1 MSLAIATLAAAAA
14 PPPSTGIV
22 GLLVPLVL
30 MGGVFYFLLIRP
42 QQKRMRAQK
51 EMISELEVGEEVLT
65 IGGIYGTIRE
75 VDEDDLILEVAPGQ
89 TLRIVKSA
97 ISRRLSEETAE
108 HDDDDEDQSDADD
121 SDEDAGD
128 EDVDAES

>member
-1 MSLAIATLAAAAA
+1 MSLAILAQAATQQN
-14 PPPSTGIV
+14 SVV

-65 IGGIYGTIRE
+65 IGGIYGTIRG
-75 VDEDDLILEVAPGQ
+75 VDEDDLILEVAPGS
-89 TLRIVKSA
+89 TLRLVKSA
-97 ISRRLSEETAE
+97 VSRRLSVEDTDAE
-108 HDDDDEDQSDADD
+108 DDE
-121 SDEDAGD
+121 EEAGD